1 MCGHVGIA
9 GNLIATDEAV
19 MKRLFLYDY
28 FRGPDSTGLATIR
41 NTNEVKIAKIASHPL
56 NLFDLQRFKDAI
68 NALPS
73 HVFIGHNRAA
83 TRGVVNDMNAHP
95 FQYDHIVGA
104 HNGTLS
110 TATVKRLEDKLGEKF
125 EVDSKAIFASIAKLG
140 IDETVAMF
148 QKSDNIT
155 KCADA
160 WALVWFDLNQK
171 TLNFLRN
178 DERPFWY
185 AYSKCF
191 KKVYWASEWGFI
203 RAACEQGP
211 TPQELYQQENTGYKF
226 FETQVDT
233 LYTYDIMELK
243 TKGTLPKPK
252 VRPLAGKEAPYVYTA
267 AAHAQGSPFT
277 GQRHNPNGGRQNHS
291 TTPSTTSRGG
301 TPSTMGNKPPSKHT
315 VVSLFG
321 DDKDPMAG
329 LYDEYEF
336 IKTAGTSCAWCDK
349 DLDIR
354 DRGIT
359 IFEGIGAALC
369 AECSG
374 DHTATGPVRVY
385 AKNLQALVG

>member
-9 GNLIATDEAV
+9 GNLVSTDENI

-28 FRGPDSTGLATIR
+28 FRGPDSTGLAAIR

-56 NLFDLQRFKDAI
+56 NLFDLQRFKDAL

-95 FQYDHIVGA
+95 YQYDHIVGA

-110 TATVKRLEDKLGEKF
+110 AATVKRLEDKLGEKF
-125 EVDSKAIFASIAKLG
+125 EVDSKAIFASIAKFG

-148 QKSDNIT
+148 QKSEDNI
-155 KCADA
+155 KCPDA
-160 WALVWFDLNQK
+160 WALVWFDLKDK

-185 AYSKCF
+185 AYSKDF
-191 KKVYWASEWGFI
+191 KKIFWASEWGFI
-203 RAACEQGP
+203 RAACEMAP
-211 TPQELYQQENTGYKF
+211 VRQELYTQENTGYKF
-226 FETQVDT
+226 FETAVDT
-233 LYTYDIMELK
+233 LYTYDIIDLK
-243 TKGTLPKPK
+243 TKGVHPKPK
-252 VRPLAGKEAPYVYTA
+252 VRELKGKEAPAVTYT
-267 AAHAQGSPFT
+267 HTQGSPFGRGAT
-277 GQRHNPNGGRQNHS
+277 GGTNHS
-291 TTPSTTSRGG
+291 TTTSTTSRGNKP
-301 TPSTMGNKPPSKHT
+301 TTMGSAPSKHT

-321 DDKDPMAG
+321 DDKDPLAG
-329 LYDEYEF
+329 LFDEMSF
-336 IKTAGTSCAWCDK
+336 ITTAGTSCAWCDK
-349 DLDIR
+349 DIDIN

-359 IFEGIGAALC
+359 IFESLKTALC

-374 DHTATGPVRVY
+374 DHTASGPVRVY
-385 AKNLQALVG
+385 AQNLQKLMG